1 MVGGGEPRWADRAAV
16 NSSRRDAD
24 VEDAVESGIAG
35 FERALA
41 DIGTGQH
48 HWNLGTVQPGVTPNP
63 DVYFAGFS
71 DQTKIGVSS
80 PMRLSG
86 LVLAAA
92 VALVARPVKA
102 QHIRAWRLAHEGT
115 ILREFTTLVSLPNVA
130 SDSVNIRHNADTL
143 MAMLQRRG
151 ISAQL
156 LELPGSPPAVY
167 GSLPAPG
174 ATHTLV
180 LYAHYDGQPVTPSD
194 WSTPPWQ
201 PVLRNGA
208 EVVAIPTDGD
218 TVPGETRLYGR
229 SASDDKAPIIS
240 MLAALDAVRALGQQP
255 SVNLKFYFEGE
266 EEAGSTHATAMLEK
280 YRDLLKAD
288 AWLFCDGPIDQSGR
302 PVVGFGVRGTVDVE
316 MTVYGPARALHSG
329 HYGNWA
335 PNPISLLSSLLAS
348 MRTPDGQILV
358 AGYMNDVRPLLPSER
373 AAIAKLPK
381 PDSGLRQTLALGASE
396 ANDARLAERIMLP
409 AINFRGFQSGAV
421 GDRAANAI
429 PTEARASI
437 DFRLVPNETP
447 ERVRELIE
455 AHIRRQGFF
464 LVHDSAD
471 RATRLAHAK
480 VIRLDWSHGYAAQR
494 TSIDLPIS
502 KAIERLVAEASD
514 RPLVVIP
521 AMGGSL
527 PMSEFESVLRRPLIN
542 LPTVNYDNN
551 QHAPNENTRLANLW
565 TAIEVFGHVMT
576 NAGGALKM
584 E

>member
-1 MVGGGEPRWADRAAV
+1 
-16 NSSRRDAD
+16 
-24 VEDAVESGIAG
+24 
-35 FERALA
+35 
-41 DIGTGQH
+41 
-48 HWNLGTVQPGVTPNP
+48 
-63 DVYFAGFS
+63 
-71 DQTKIGVSS
+71 
-80 PMRLSG
+80 MRL
-86 LVLAAA
+86 LLLLLIARA
-92 VALVARPVKA
+92 VSA
-102 QHIRAWRLAHEGT
+102 QDVHAWRVAHEGT

-143 MAMLQRRG
+143 IAMLQRRG
-151 ISAQL
+151 VSARL

-167 GSLPAPG
+167 GSLDAPG

-194 WSTPPWQ
+194 WNTPPWQ
-201 PVLRNGA
+201 PLLRNGA
-208 EVVAIPTDGD
+208 DVIAIPADGD

-240 MLAALDAVRALGQQP
+240 MLGALDALRATGRRP
-255 SVNLKFYFEGE
+255 SVNLKFFFEGE
-266 EEAGSTHATAMLEK
+266 EEAGSQHAKAMLQK
-280 YRDLLKAD
+280 YQDLLTAD

-302 PVVGFGVRGTVDVE
+302 PIVGFGVRGTVGLE
-316 MTVYGPARALHSG
+316 MTAYGPARALHSG

-348 MRTPDGQILV
+348 MRTPDGAILV
-358 AGYMNDVRPLLPSER
+358 AGFMDDVRPLLPSER

-381 PDSGLRQTLALGASE
+381 PDSGLRQALALGASE
-396 ANDARLAERIMLP
+396 ANDARLAERIMRP
-409 AINFRGFQSGAV
+409 AMNFRGFQSGAV
-421 GDRAANAI
+421 GERAANAI

-455 AHIRRQGFF
+455 AHIRRQGYFI
-464 LVHDSAD
+464 VHDSAD

-494 TSIDLPIS
+494 TPLDLPIS
-502 KAIERLVAEASD
+502 KAIERLVGQASHG
-514 RPLVVIP
+514 PLVVIP

-527 PMSEFESVLRRPLIN
+527 PMSEFESVVHRPLIN

-551 QHAPNENTRLANLW
+551 QHAANENTRLANLW
-565 TAIEVFGHVMT
+565 DAIEVFGVIMT
-576 NAGGALKM
+576 NAGSAFQ
-584 E
+584 

>member
-1 MVGGGEPRWADRAAV
+1 LPHTDRAAVAAIRDGLYAGEQALADHRDQRLPGHRWPVGERQSHEIRGPRQRRVRVPRPADIRGAQAVPLAEDRVESPETLEAAGERDLRDRQRRVDQELLGEQQPVGLGERDRRDADGALHRAPQVPLAHSQLSGQLGDPAPIQRPSRNALGRRRGEPRQGLHLASTGRELRSASETGSKSGMLGRRGRGEESAMVGGGEPRWADRAAV

-24 VEDAVESGIAG
+24 VEDAVESGIAR

-288 AWLFCDGPIDQSGR
+288 AWLFCDGPIDQSG
-302 PVVGFGVRGTVDVE
+302 
-316 MTVYGPARALHSG
+316 
-329 HYGNWA
+329 
-335 PNPISLLSSLLAS
+335 
-348 MRTPDGQILV
+348 
-358 AGYMNDVRPLLPSER
+358 
-373 AAIAKLPK
+373 
-381 PDSGLRQTLALGASE
+381 
-396 ANDARLAERIMLP
+396 
-409 AINFRGFQSGAV
+409 
-421 GDRAANAI
+421 
-429 PTEARASI
+429 
-437 DFRLVPNETP
+437 
-447 ERVRELIE
+447 
-455 AHIRRQGFF
+455 
-464 LVHDSAD
+464 
-471 RATRLAHAK
+471 
-480 VIRLDWSHGYAAQR
+480 
-494 TSIDLPIS
+494 
-502 KAIERLVAEASD
+502 
-514 RPLVVIP
+514 
-521 AMGGSL
+521 
-527 PMSEFESVLRRPLIN
+527 
-542 LPTVNYDNN
+542 
-551 QHAPNENTRLANLW
+551 
-565 TAIEVFGHVMT
+565 
-576 NAGGALKM
+576 
-584 E
+584 